1 MTHNEYEQAK
11 HRLEDSRRAGLD
23 LVEAAYQAQLRAL
36 EMVRSLLTG
45 AADSAAP
52 LLAAIPA
59 PAPPAA
65 ANPAPPPPPRP
76 QRKAGDVAAELRGI
90 YRQLPETFGR
100 SDIHALLGYE
110 PDRGALY
117 RILAALS
124 RQGIVHIDEVSLG
137 RRPATY
143 RKLAPDLPPAG

>member
-23 LVEAAYQAQLRAL
+23 LVEAAYQSQLRAL
-36 EMVRSLLTG
+36 DMVR
-45 AADSAAP
+45 D
-52 LLAAIPA
+52 LLAGTADVPL
-59 PAPPAA
+59 PTAPPAA
-65 ANPAPPPPPRP
+65 SPPAVEALAPPPPPRRQ
-76 QRKAGDVAAELRGI
+76 QRAGDVAGDFRRI

-100 SDIHALLGYE
+100 NDIHALLGYE

-124 RQGIVHIDEVSLG
+124 TRKVIFIETVSLG
-137 RRPATY
+137 RRPAVY
-143 RKLAPDLPPAG
+143 RKLAADLPPDR